1 MKRVTR
7 SAKATVLS
15 AAFFLGALG
24 LGWGCLSPAE
34 AASPESAFF
43 QDVFQKVSKQAA
55 DLGFDYY
62 QRPVVRMVIFDFQ
75 DATGKE
81 IRFGRALAGFL
92 KLKGGQERQFF
103 IYGGE
108 DPIGITIQSY
118 LQKDP
123 QVKTGLQRAL
133 QDSPAFS
140 RSPVDIL
147 ITGHILKEEDSRL
160 TVRVNLIPLFKRVSA
175 VEGELNRLNHTS
187 LTFLSPQLTAEEMQ
201 QALTVLEK
209 PKRKLS
215 RLIILSHLELAG
227 SKGREM
233 EGNFLTG
240 SFPEKGKDFSQKEFW
255 KLHSVND
262 LALWLDEKEI
272 KFLKAEDWEDSRKRL
287 YHDVLSG
294 FKAGQIW
301 FDKDLAPGDH
311 SLVVSLSLN
320 GLYKTFTRSFQVRE
334 DTTYYLYFSLT
345 TNERKEA
352 ALQVRYIADASNTL
366 LPF

>member
-15 AAFFLGALG
+15 AAFFLAALW
-24 LGWGCLSPAE
+24 LGWGCLSPVE
-34 AASPESAFF
+34 AASPPSAFF

-81 IRFGRALAGFL
+81 IRFGRALADFL
-92 KLKGGQERQFF
+92 RLKGGQERQFF
-103 IYGGE
+103 IYGAE
-108 DPIGITIQSY
+108 DPVGITIQSY

-123 QVKTGLQRAL
+123 QVKTGVQRAL
-133 QDSPAFS
+133 QDSPTFS

-147 ITGHILKEEDSRL
+147 ITGQILKQEDSRL
-160 TVRVNLIPLFKRVSA
+160 TVRVDLIPLFKRISA
-175 VEGELNRLNHTS
+175 VEGELNRLNYTS

-227 SKGREM
+227 SKGRER
-233 EGNFLTG
+233 EENFLTG
-240 SFPEKGKDFSQKEFW
+240 SFPAKGKDFFQKEFW

-272 KFLKAEDWEDSRKRL
+272 KILKAEDWEDSRKRL

-320 GLYKTFTRSFQVRE
+320 GRYKTFTRSFQVRE
-334 DTTYYLYFSLT
+334 DTTYYLYFSVI